1 MAKEIEFNADEVFN
15 NTVSQLDVDFADTIR
30 DLHASLSSKEGS
42 PVYTGFL
49 ASSWKVRRE
58 PIKDRQSVYNH
69 EPWAGIRRQL
79 DAVWATDKEERKRKR
94 RALSNEIAVVDP
106 RFPVN
111 TAYKFRDADIY
122 IGNAAEYA
130 GYSAED
136 QKLSKFIQQDAG
148 EIIKENMRDKGKIF
162 IGAKPSGGFGKSKP
176 GSGVVYIEPD
186 Y

>member
-1 MAKEIEFNADEVFN
+1 MAKEQEFNPDKVFN
-15 NTVSQLDVDFADTIR
+15 NQVEQLDADFAQTIR

-58 PIKDRQSVYNH
+58 PIQDRQSVYNYQ
-69 EPWAGIRRQL
+69 PWAGIRRQL
-79 DAVWATDKEERKRKR
+79 DAVYASSKEERQRKR
-94 RALSNEIAVVDP
+94 RALSNQIAEIEI

-111 TAYKFRDADIY
+111 TAYKFIDADIY

-136 QKLSKFIQQDAG
+136 QKLSKFILQEAG
-148 EIIKENMRDKGKIF
+148 EIIKDNMRDKGKIF
-162 IGAKPSGGFGKSKP
+162 LGVKPGTGFGSIKP
-176 GSGVVYIEPD
+176 GSSLRYIEG
-186 Y
+186 